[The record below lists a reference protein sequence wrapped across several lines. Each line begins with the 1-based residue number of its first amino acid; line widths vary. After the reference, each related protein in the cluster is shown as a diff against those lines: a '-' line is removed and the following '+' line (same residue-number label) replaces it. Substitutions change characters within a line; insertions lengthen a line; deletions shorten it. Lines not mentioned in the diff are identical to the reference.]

1 MIVGGALE
9 SVNERL
15 LEVPPLI
22 LGVGW
27 IILGYAIVTRDAH
40 AVRGDFIPV
49 P

>member
-15 LEVPPLI
+15 LEVPLLI

-27 IILGYAIVTRDAH
+27 VILGYAIVTRDAH
-40 AVRGDFIPV
+40 GVRGDFISV